1 MAYFRPTNYLSIMT
15 DTTQAKISRNVAFLV
30 LVASLGYFVDI
41 YDLVI
46 FSIVRLRSL
55 QEIGVPADRIETD
68 GNYII
73 NMQMFGLLLGGI
85 LWGVIGDKLG
95 RIKVLFGSIFLYSIG
110 NIVNGMV
117 HDVNSYAIIR
127 FVAGIGLAG
136 ELGAG
141 ITLVSETLS
150 KERRGYGTTIVAMI
164 GLLGAVAAAWV
175 GHYNWRT
182 AYFVGGGLG
191 IVLLLLRMGTF
202 ESGMFKNIH
211 DKDISKGNIF
221 MLFNNRKRFLKY
233 LYCILIGAPLWY
245 VVGVL
250 VTKAP
255 EFGIALGAP
264 KPLIA
269 GTGILFTYV
278 GISVGGVFAGLLA
291 QYSRSRKNTMFVF
304 LLLSLISVM
313 FYLSAKGITQ
323 TQFKWLCFFMGFA
336 VGYWATFVTIAS
348 EQFGTNIRSTVTTTV
363 PNFVR
368 GSLIPINFA
377 FSALMVHFGRI
388 QTGYIMMIALTAI
401 SLFATS
407 QLKETFDKDLDYI
420 EDEGANMMT

>member
-1 MAYFRPTNYLSIMT
+1 MT
-15 DTTQAKISRNVAFLV
+15 DATQAKISRNVAFLV

-55 QEIGVPADRIETD
+55 QEIGVPADRIEAD

-85 LWGVIGDKLG
+85 LWGIIGDKLG

-182 AYFVGGGLG
+182 AYYVGGGLG

-202 ESGMFKNIH
+202 ESGMFKNIS
-211 DKDISKGNIF
+211 DKDVSKGNIL

-255 EFGIALGAP
+255 EFGKELGSTE
-264 KPLIA
+264 PLSA

-291 QYSRSRKNTMFVF
+291 QFSRSRKNTMFIF

-313 FYLSAKGITQ
+313 FYLSAKGITP

-377 FSALMVHFGRI
+377 FTALMAHFGRI
-388 QTGYIMMIALTAI
+388 SSGYIMMIILTGVA
-401 SLFATS
+401 LFATS

-420 EDEGANMMT
+420 EDEGANMTT

>member
-1 MAYFRPTNYLSIMT
+1 M
-15 DTTQAKISRNVAFLV
+15 TQAVSAKSQRNVIFLV
-30 LVASLGYFVDI
+30 IVASLGYFVDI

-46 FSIVRLRSL
+46 FSIVRVRSL
-55 QEIGVPADRIETD
+55 QDIGVSADRIELD

-85 LWGVIGDKLG
+85 IWGVMGDKLG
-95 RIKVLFGSIFLYSIG
+95 RIKVLFGSIFLYSVG
-110 NIVNGMV
+110 NIINGMV
-117 HDVNSYAIIR
+117 HDVNTYALIR
-127 FVAGIGLAG
+127 FVTGIGLAG

-164 GLLGAVAAAWV
+164 GLLGAVAAAYV
-175 GHYNWRT
+175 GQYDWRT
-182 AYFVGGGLG
+182 SYYVGGGLG
-191 IVLLLLRMGTF
+191 IILLLLRMGTF

-211 DKDISKGNIF
+211 DKDVSKGNIF

-255 EFGIALGAP
+255 EFGKALGAP
-264 KPLIA
+264 VTLSA
-269 GTGILFTYV
+269 GSGIMYTYI
-278 GISVGGVFAGLLA
+278 GISVGGVAAGLLA
-291 QYSRSRKNTMFVF
+291 QFSRSRKNTMFIF

-313 FYLSAKGITQ
+313 FYLSSKGIT
-323 TQFKWLCFFMGFA
+323 TSQFTWLCLFMGFA

-348 EQFGTNIRSTVTTTV
+348 EQFGTNIRSTVTTTA

-377 FSALMVHFGRI
+377 FTALMGYFGRI
-388 QTGYIMMIALTAI
+388 TAGYFMMIILTAI
-401 SLFATS
+401 ALFAVS
-407 QLKETFDKDLDYI
+407 QLQETFDKDLDYI
-420 EDEGANMMT
+420 EDEELNMPS